1 MRTLLTVF
9 AKEVVDNFRDR
20 RTLASALIMGPLFG
34 PVLFAFVINLS
45 IEQSLGDMDRTMTLP
60 VIGQQHAPNLM
71 NYLRSHNIDV
81 VDGPADRDAAVRAV
95 TTGEQDVVVV
105 VPDGFGEQLADT
117 VPAKVELISDQANTQ
132 AERDARRVR
141 TALHSYSQELAT
153 MRLVA
158 RGVGPLVLR
167 PIHVDEID
175 VSTPS
180 GRSAMLLGMMSY
192 FFIFALLMGGMY
204 LAIDTTAGERERG
217 SLEPLLSLPVTRDQL
232 MLGKIAATCVFMA
245 VSLLLSLCS
254 FFVAL
259 KFMPLEQLGM
269 TPNFGPAV
277 VVAAFFVLAP
287 FILLG
292 ASLMTLVA
300 SFTKSYKEAQT
311 WLSIV
316 LVAPTL
322 PILIVSILTLRPQ
335 LEFMFVPSL
344 SQHLLLVVEHSRH
357 WRCADLDL
365 RPPVSA
371 GGAAGLGCGYGF
383 VCRIASPQRSQGC
396 SALRRRLLADNLV
409 CRRRPGR
416 SVRARVD

>member
-1 MRTLLTVF
+1 MRTSLTVF
-9 AKEVVDNFRDR
+9 AKEVIDNIRDR

-34 PVLFAFVINLS
+34 PMLFAFVINLS
-45 IEQSLGDMDRTMTLP
+45 IERSLDDIDRPLEVP
-60 VIGQQHAPNLM
+60 VVGQQHAPNLVE
-71 NYLRSHNIDV
+71 YLRSHNIGV
-81 VDGPADRDAAVRAV
+81 INGPETREAAMQAV
-95 TTGEQDVVVV
+95 TVGEHDVVVV
-105 VPDGFGEQLADT
+105 IPQAFGEQLAEAI
-117 VPAKVELISDQANTQ
+117 PARIELISDLANTQ

-141 TALHSYSQELAT
+141 TALHGYSQELAG

-158 RGVGPLVLR
+158 RGVSPLVLR
-167 PIHVDEID
+167 PINVDEID

-180 GRSAMLLGMMSY
+180 GRSAILLGMMSY

-269 TPNFGPAV
+269 TPNFGPPV
-277 VVAAFFVLAP
+277 VLAAFLVLSP

-311 WLSIV
+311 WLSVV

-344 SQHLLLVVEHSRH
+344 SQHLLLVDMIKNEPINMLHV
-357 WRCADLDL
+357 AI
-365 RPPVSA
+365 SA
-371 GGAAGLGCGYGF
+371 GSTLAIGAVLTLICARLYRREGLLG
-383 VCRIASPQRSQGC
+383 
-396 SALRRRLLADNLV
+396 
-409 CRRRPGR
+409 
-416 SVRARVD
+416 

>member
-1 MRTLLTVF
+1 MRTLFTVF
-9 AKEVVDNFRDR
+9 LKEVIDNFRDR

-34 PVLFAFVINLS
+34 PMLFAFVISLS
-45 IEQSLGDMDRTMTLP
+45 IERSLDDFERALDVP
-60 VIGQQHAPNLM
+60 VIGQEHAPNLM
-71 NYLRSHNIDV
+71 RYLVSHNIHV
-81 VDGPADRDAAVRAV
+81 VAGPADRAVAIDAV
-95 TTGEQDVVVV
+95 TVGAHDVVVI
-105 VPDGFGEQLADT
+105 VPAGFGEQLAAT
-117 VPAKVELISDQANTQ
+117 IPAKIELISDQANTQ

-141 TALHSYSQELAT
+141 TALHSYSRELAAI
-153 MRLVA
+153 RLVA
-158 RGVGPLVLR
+158 RGVSPVVLR
-167 PIHVDEID
+167 PINVDEID

-217 SLEPLLSLPVTRDQL
+217 SLEPLLALPVTRGEL

-269 TPNFGPAV
+269 TPNFGANV
-277 VVAAFFVLAP
+277 VVAAFLVLAP

-311 WLSIV
+311 WLSVV

-344 SQHLLLVVEHSRH
+344 SQHLLLVDMIKNE
-357 WRCADLDL
+357 
-365 RPPVSA
+365 PVKIMHIAISVTSTLA
-371 GGAAGLGCGYGF
+371 IGAALTWICARLYRREGLLG
-383 VCRIASPQRSQGC
+383 
-396 SALRRRLLADNLV
+396 
-409 CRRRPGR
+409 
-416 SVRARVD
+416 